1 MNFGKALKA
10 LKAGKCVTRPKH
22 DKSSFIYLTFGSTAY
37 VENSLEYTHIEAI
50 KNNLFKTGDIGTV
63 TRLPNLNMK
72 LVSGVTMTG
81 WTPTQADMLA
91 EDWQELNH
99 G

>member
-10 LKAGKCVTRPKH
+10 LKQGKCVTREKH
-22 DKSSFIYLTFGSTAY
+22 DKSSFIYLNHGSIAY
-37 VENSLEYTHIEAI
+37 AENSLETTHIEAI
-50 KNNLFKTGDIGTV
+50 KNKLFETGDIGTV

-72 LVSGVTMTG
+72 LVSGETMTG
-81 WTPTQADMLA
+81 WTPTQTDMLA
-91 EDWQELNH
+91 EDWQVVFH

>member
-10 LKAGKCVTRPKH
+10 LKKGKCITREKH
-22 DKSSFIYLTFGSTAY
+22 DKSSFIYLNHGSVAY
-37 VENSLEYTHIEAI
+37 TENSLETAHIEAI
-50 KNNLFKTGDIGTV
+50 KNELFEIGNTGTV

-72 LVSGVTMTG
+72 LVSGETMTG

-91 EDWQELNH
+91 EDWQVVFH

>member
-10 LKAGKCVTRPKH
+10 LKAGECVTRSKH
-22 DKSSFIYLTFGSTAY
+22 DKASFIYLVLGSVGYT
-37 VENSLEYTHIEAI
+37 NNTLESTHIEAI
-50 KNNLFKTGDIGTV
+50 KNNLFNTGDTGTV

-72 LVSGVTMTG
+72 LVSGETMTG

-91 EDWQELNH
+91 EDWQIVFH